1 MDEISELY
9 RLGLIRFG
17 EFKLSSGGKS
27 TFYINLRDLPSFPD
41 LFEKIMNMAI
51 EKIDPTSFDFVC
63 GIATGGIP
71 LAAYIA
77 FKLRTP
83 FGYVRIEKKTHG
95 IEGYV
100 AGRAKGRRIL
110 LVDDVTTT
118 GASLLRS
125 ANILEPSGGKLSCIL
140 VIVVR
145 DLNVVDLFEKR
156 GVRFAYLY
164 YAGDIISHL
173 FNQGLITRDVYD
185 AAMRELK
192 K

>member
-41 LFEKIMNMAI
+41 LFEKIMGMAI
-51 EKIDPTSFDFVC
+51 EIIDPTSFDFVC

-77 FKLRTP
+77 FKLRMP

-100 AGRAKGRRIL
+100 AGRTEGRRIL

-125 ANILEPSGGKLSCIL
+125 TNILEPSGGKLSCIL

-145 DLNVVDLFEKR
+145 NLNVVDLFKKKR
-156 GVRFAYLY
+156 
-164 YAGDIISHL
+164 S
-173 FNQGLITRDVYD
+173 
-185 AAMRELK
+185 
-192 K
+192 

>member
-1 MDEISELY
+1 MDEVLELY

-17 EFKLSSGGKS
+17 EFKLSSGKKS

-41 LFEKIMNMAI
+41 LFEKIMNIAI

-77 FKLRTP
+77 FKLRMP

-100 AGRAKGRRIL
+100 AGRTEGRRIL

-125 ANILEPSGGKLSCIL
+125 TNILEPSGGKLSCIL

-145 DLNVVDLFEKR
+145 NLNVVDLFKKR

-164 YAGDIISHL
+164 YAGDIIDYL
-173 FNQGLITRDVYD
+173 FNQGLITKNMYDV
-185 AAMRELK
+185 ATSELK

>member
-1 MDEISELY
+1 MDEVLELY

-17 EFKLSSGGKS
+17 EFKLSSGKKS

-77 FKLRTP
+77 FKLRMP

-100 AGRAKGRRIL
+100 AGRTEGRRIL

-125 ANILEPSGGKLSCIL
+125 TNILEPSGGKLSCIL

-145 DLNVVDLFEKR
+145 NLNVVDLFKKR

-164 YAGDIISHL
+164 YAGDIIDYL
-173 FNQGLITRDVYD
+173 FNQGLITKNMYDV
-185 AAMRELK
+185 ATSELK